1 MGKING
7 FILCTENI
15 IKHTYTYIILNMCV
29 LISERDQNYLLL
41 YTTIEMKF

>member
-1 MGKING
+1 MGKNYG

-15 IKHTYTYIILNMCV
+15 KNTYLYLHMCV

-41 YTTIEMKF
+41 YTIIEMKF